1 MGTVSAQTMYRIV
14 FLLAS
19 AAAVPVQVAPDGYG
33 PSAVPYGPS
42 PPSYAD
48 RAEPPRS
55 YKVKSAYQEEE
66 EEEKF
71 EPQPYKYEYGVQDDY
86 SKAAFAKSET
96 QNEVGA
102 VTGSYKVNLP
112 DGRIQTVS
120 YTADPVNGYKA
131 VVSYEGE
138 PVYPP
143 EPEEGYGNQYRRVY
157 REQPEYGPEQ
167 YSPEYE
173 QYLPEYV
180 ARVQ

>member
-1 MGTVSAQTMYRIV
+1 MGTLSAQTMFRIV

-33 PSAVPYGPS
+33 PSPVPYGPS
-42 PPSYAD
+42 PPSYAA
-48 RAEPPRS
+48 RPEPPRA
-55 YKVKSAYQEEE
+55 YKVQPAYPEEV

-112 DGRIQTVS
+112 DGRIQTVT

-143 EPEEGYGNQYRRVY
+143 EPEEGYGNQAYPRV
-157 REQPEYGPEQ
+157 RTAPAPARAPLPGPEYLAKE
-167 YSPEYE
+167 E
-173 QYLPEYV
+173 
-180 ARVQ
+180 

>member
-1 MGTVSAQTMYRIV
+1 MGTLLTQTMFRIV

-42 PPSYAD
+42 PPSYAA
-48 RAEPPRS
+48 RPEPPRA
-55 YKVKSAYQEEE
+55 YKVQPAYPE
-66 EEEKF
+66 
-71 EPQPYKYEYGVQDDY
+71 VQDDY

-112 DGRIQTVS
+112 DGRIQTVT

-143 EPEEGYGNQYRRVY
+143 EPEEGYGNSGYPGVRRSSAPAPAPA
-157 REQPEYGPEQ
+157 RAPLPGP
-167 YSPEYE
+167 
-173 QYLPEYV
+173 
-180 ARVQ
+180 